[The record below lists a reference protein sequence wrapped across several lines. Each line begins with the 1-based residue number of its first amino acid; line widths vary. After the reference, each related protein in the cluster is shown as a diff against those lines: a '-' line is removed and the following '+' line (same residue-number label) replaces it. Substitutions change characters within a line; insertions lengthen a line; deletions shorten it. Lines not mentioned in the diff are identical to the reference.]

1 MINISYDLSSISMS
15 ESTKIGGEPTY
26 IDQLSSHVDEAVT
39 IKGWLYN
46 KRGSK
51 GLNFIV
57 LRDGTGLCQCVVTQD
72 AVDEASW
79 QVSED
84 ATQETALAITG
95 NVRQDD
101 RQVGGYEIQ
110 AERVE
115 LISQAEEYPIT
126 LKEHGIEFL
135 MNNRHLWLRS
145 RRPWAVMRIRNR
157 IAMSIHQFFQERG
170 FLQLDAPI
178 LTGNAVEGT
187 STLFELDYF
196 DDKACDMR
204 SRPSA

>member
-115 LISQAEEYPIT
+115 LMSQAEEYHIT
-126 LKEHGIEFL
+126 LKAPVIVIL
-135 MNNRHLWLRS
+135 LNQTHLCM
-145 RRPWAVMRIRNR
+145 RRRWPWVIHRIST
-157 IAMSIHQFFQERG
+157 SINMTQY
-170 FLQLDAPI
+170 LL
-178 LTGNAVEGT
+178 
-187 STLFELDYF
+187 
-196 DDKACDMR
+196 
-204 SRPSA
+204 